1 MASIVKGSDMSN
13 YNTVGMS
20 LGVAK
25 KANRDGIVAKFVV
38 FTVQDEDGGFA
49 GAVRHIMF
57 EDDLF
62 PGAVELL
69 AKYRMMDN
77 GKPVQDAKG
86 GYPIDMK
93 ALRNGED
100 ANEFARYLR
109 IPGGMVMN
117 YQLKKGECYA
127 NNVNGERVKDGQNH
141 DVTKTSIP
149 VFVQVKFFTVGDDGK
164 MIPNYA
170 PKMGLEERGDRIERQ
185 FYREAVH
192 QQTTIPAGAPVN
204 EGEPA
209 NATDPF

>member
-13 YNTVGMS
+13 YITVGMS

-25 KANRDGIVAKFVV
+25 KANRDGITAKFVV

-62 PGAVELL
+62 PGAIDLL
-69 AKYRMMDN
+69 AKYRMMKDGN
-77 GKPVQDAKG
+77 PVVDAKG

-100 ANEFARYLR
+100 VEQFNRYLR
-109 IPGGMVMN
+109 VPGGMVMDYN
-117 YQLKKGECYA
+117 LKKGECYA

-141 DVTKTSIP
+141 DVTKTCIP
-149 VFVQVKFFTVGDDGK
+149 VFVQVKFFTVNDEGK

-170 PKMGLEERGDRIERQ
+170 PKMGLEERGDRLERQ

-192 QQTTIPAGAPVN
+192 KQATIPVGAPAN
-204 EGEPA
+204 EGTKTES
-209 NATDPF
+209 DPF